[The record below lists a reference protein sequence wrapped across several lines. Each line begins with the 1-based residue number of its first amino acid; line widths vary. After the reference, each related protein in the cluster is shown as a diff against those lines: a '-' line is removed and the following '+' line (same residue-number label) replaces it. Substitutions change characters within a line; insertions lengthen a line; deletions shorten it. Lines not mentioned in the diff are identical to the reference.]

1 MYYIVEESG
10 REVKD
15 MVRYTICS
23 TAEQMNDIIDASD
36 FTFADGY
43 GPMSKEEV
51 LEWMA
56 ENVVVPKL

>member
-23 TAEQMNDIIDASD
+23 TEEQMNAIIDASD

-43 GPMSKEEV
+43 GSMNKEEV
-51 LEWMA
+51 FDWMA
-56 ENVVVPKL
+56 ENVVVPKM